1 MPENTKSISWAVL
14 TVAGDLW
21 PQGTAGKLQ
30 LSIPCHGTFPSANVS
45 WGSGQE
51 AKAHWKNALKSIMY
65 FEKPEK
71 KETPHGN
78 SSNMRGQLARS

>member
-1 MPENTKSISWAVL
+1 MPKNTKSISWAVL
-14 TVAGDLW
+14 TVAGDLR